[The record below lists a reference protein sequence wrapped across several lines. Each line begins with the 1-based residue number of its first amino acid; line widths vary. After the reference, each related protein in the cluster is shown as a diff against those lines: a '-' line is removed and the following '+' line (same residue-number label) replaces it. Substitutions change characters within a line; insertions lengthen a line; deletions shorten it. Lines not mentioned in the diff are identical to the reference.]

1 MYLQKR
7 KIYRFRNST
16 SLHIIQEL
24 LDLIAVEHEK
34 CTIDWSEKNM
44 SEYKLKGQNYLK
56 SHEARILRWE
66 TVTGSDIR
74 KPYMWTTEI
83 FACAVES

>member
-1 MYLQKR
+1 
-7 KIYRFRNST
+7 
-16 SLHIIQEL
+16 
-24 LDLIAVEHEK
+24 
-34 CTIDWSEKNM
+34 M

-56 SHEARILRWE
+56 SHKAWILRWE

-83 FACAVES
+83 FAFAVES